1 VKIDLQRPTATT
13 GRERPVRKRAIGA
26 HIRSPDP
33 PSPVLKDRMSDRRQ
47 DQPAESPIQRAL
59 RMKKAALDAK
69 PKAPGDE
76 KFKREQASGIAAGA
90 SKPWTKK

>member
-1 VKIDLQRPTATT
+1 
-13 GRERPVRKRAIGA
+13 
-26 HIRSPDP
+26 
-33 PSPVLKDRMSDRRQ
+33 MSDRRQ

-76 KFKREQASGIAAGA
+76 KFKREQAFGIAAGA